1 MKNSWFGNQLY
12 HSKLNFYSEH
22 LFQIPSREVD
32 KGEDRFWTEWNPDT
46 KQFFLQFHFKQEDS
60 FNPQPAR

>member
-1 MKNSWFGNQLY
+1 MQIQSSLKTLLF
-12 HSKLNFYSEH
+12 

-32 KGEDRFWTEWNPDT
+32 KGEDKFWTEWNPDT